1 MSAESGCPVPY
12 SFIYRDFSAAS
23 MRIIRI
29 YSEWAEAD
37 DEPPGGVPVEMTR
50 KLNEHRMRLIA
61 KLIVCN
67 NSEKSKI
74 TLKK

>member
-1 MSAESGCPVPY
+1 
-12 SFIYRDFSAAS
+12 